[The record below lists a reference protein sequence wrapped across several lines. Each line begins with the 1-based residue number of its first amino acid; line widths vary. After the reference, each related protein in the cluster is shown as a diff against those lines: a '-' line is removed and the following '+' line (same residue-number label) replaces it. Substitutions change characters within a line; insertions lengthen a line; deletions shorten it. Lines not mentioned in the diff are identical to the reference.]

1 MKKWICLSAVAAMAM
16 ATVATS
22 ALANSQV
29 GGPRSTGVVAKPAV
43 AKCDDDAVNGAK
55 VVMNEDGRLN
65 DLWPASK
72 QRCRNDNAAK
82 APRVGGPRST
92 H

>member
-1 MKKWICLSAVAAMAM
+1 MKNWICLSAVAAM
-16 ATVATS
+16 TVAIVATP

-29 GGPRSTGVVAKPAV
+29 GGPRSTGVVAKPTV
-43 AKCDDDAVNGAK
+43 AKCDDDAISGAK

-65 DLWPASK
+65 DLWPAAK
-72 QRCRNDNAAK
+72 QRCRSENAAK
-82 APRVGGPRST
+82 APRIGGPRST